1 MRKFIWKVCVFK
13 SIHYTVYIKLVLVR
27 CSKVGRFNMLLMNQ
41 NAIHIRDTKKTS
53 SFDFTSDLRPP
64 IRSTLDIHKTVIIST
79 SSGFRHD
86 VVRLLCQPSW
96 HTRHQLRKVDHAET
110 GGRPGR
116 LKGLWSLARDSYKE
130 TYPTWPTSLRA
141 QTWRRLRES
150 VTDRRQQS
158 PISWLIIEI
167 SCLQFRAASVPS
179 KAASLSI
186 VLCLRSRP

>member
-1 MRKFIWKVCVFK
+1 MQRYKENLELW
-13 SIHYTVYIKLVLVR
+13 HY
-27 CSKVGRFNMLLMNQ
+27 
-41 NAIHIRDTKKTS
+41 
-53 SFDFTSDLRPP
+53 LRPP

-86 VVRLLCQPSW
+86 GGRLLC

-141 QTWRRLRES
+141 QTWKRSRES

-179 KAASLSI
+179 KAASLSRL
-186 VLCLRSRP
+186 LCLRSASVTVYLLVQAKYSFETWRRNIGKNRLIVVRNIVYQKHNWNY